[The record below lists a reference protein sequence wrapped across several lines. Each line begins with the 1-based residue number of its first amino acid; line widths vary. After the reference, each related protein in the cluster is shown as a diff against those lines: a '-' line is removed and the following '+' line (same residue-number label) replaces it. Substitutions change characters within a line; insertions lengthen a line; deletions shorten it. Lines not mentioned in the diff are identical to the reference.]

1 MAYSFAVPSIALPS
15 FALPS
20 FAFPS
25 FALPSRAKQ
34 LISDYSKP
42 VTNPEWRKSK
52 PIITT
57 YRLYRFAL
65 FDRSSNLRDILINNI
80 KQTEWYKIYR
90 SILIHG
96 IKQTLID
103 LNITQEYMLKIQAYG

>member
-1 MAYSFAVPSIALPS
+1 MPS

-20 FAFPS
+20 SAMPSFALPS

-52 PIITT
+52 PITTT
-57 YRLYRFAL
+57 YSLFRFAL
-65 FDRSSNLRDILINNI
+65 LSRSVHLYDILMHNI
-80 KQTEWYKIYR
+80 KQTEWYKLYR
-90 SILIHG
+90 SVLIHG

-103 LNITQEYMLKIQAYG
+103 FNITQEYLLKIQAY